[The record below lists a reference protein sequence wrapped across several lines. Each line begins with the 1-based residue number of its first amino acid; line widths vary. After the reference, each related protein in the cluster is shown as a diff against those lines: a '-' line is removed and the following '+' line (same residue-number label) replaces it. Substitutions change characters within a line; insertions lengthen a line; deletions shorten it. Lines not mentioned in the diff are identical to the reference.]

1 MRKNVLLIVVTA
13 FCLACNN
20 GKVDERKLDEAGD
33 KLQKTVKK
41 TVDSAGA
48 KLERLKDKLDTDSAD
63 TTSY

>member
-1 MRKNVLLIVVTA
+1 MRKNTLLIFVTL
-13 FCLACNN
+13 FCFACNN

-48 KLERLKDKLDTDSAD
+48 TIKRLKDKLDKDSMD
-63 TTSY
+63 TIR